1 MNWTW
6 SDAWV
11 LTAAY
16 FTQENPVSLRGL
28 IGAGDAINHA
38 IFTDNELDHGMTRL
52 TAAGLAR
59 LEGETIV
66 LRDEAV
72 RLCENAMK
80 TTPYMLDSVDA
91 VEAAL
96 REIDLTGKEFE
107 PVVVPKQAVV
117 AAIEQYHKDFARM
130 YADLREKDEEPR

>member
-6 SDAWV
+6 SDAWL

-16 FTQENPVSLRGL
+16 FTEENPVSLRGL

-38 IFTDNELDHGMTRL
+38 IFTDDEIDHGLTRL

-59 LEGETIV
+59 LEGGTIV
-66 LRDEAV
+66 LTDEAI
-72 RLCENAMK
+72 RLCEEAVK
-80 TTPYMLDSVDA
+80 STPYMFESTKK
-91 VEAAL
+91 VESAL
-96 REIDLTGKEFE
+96 REIDLTDKRFE
-107 PVVVPKQAVV
+107 PVEVPKPAIV

-130 YADLREKDEEPR
+130 YADLRATDLDS